1 MKSQILSNGGGA
13 RRKTKAGE
21 TLIHIQNRRLTMSN
35 LQKLGGWAGPVH
47 ALAYVVSMVVGATLV
62 LPALSAGP
70 ERYVAF
76 VADHQA
82 VVYLWNLVAY
92 WVAAIAL
99 VLMVLAL
106 HERLK
111 TAAPSSAQVA
121 AAFGLIWAALIIG
134 SGNLML
140 RDTGV
145 IAGLYTKDPAQAA
158 AAWVTLEAV
167 ENGIVSGN
175 EVVGSLWVLLVS
187 LTAWRT
193 GELGRALNG
202 FGVVISLAGLLTVI
216 PPLFD
221 SMIMIFGPGMIA
233 WSIWV
238 GIVLLRPQPSAR
250 RQASPAAAQEA
261 I

>member
-1 MKSQILSNGGGA
+1 MN
-13 RRKTKAGE
+13 
-21 TLIHIQNRRLTMSN
+21 N
-35 LQKLGGWAGPVH
+35 LQKLGGWGGLIH
-47 ALAYVVSMVVGATLV
+47 ALAYVVSMALGATLMFP
-62 LPALSAGP
+62 LLDSGP
-70 ERYVAF
+70 GAYVAF
-76 VADHQA
+76 VASHQA

-92 WVAAIAL
+92 WVAAVAL
-99 VLMVLAL
+99 VAMVLAL

-111 TAAPSSAQVA
+111 AAMPGGAQLA

-140 RDTGV
+140 RDIGV
-145 IAGLYTKDPAQAA
+145 IAKLNAQNPTQAA
-158 AAWVTLEAV
+158 ATWTVLAAV

-193 GELGRALNG
+193 GDLSRALNG

-221 SMIMIFGPGMIA
+221 VMIMIFGPGMII
-233 WSIWV
+233 WSAWV
-238 GIVLLRPQPSAR
+238 GVTLLRPQPSAR
-250 RQASPAAAQEA
+250 RQASAAAA
-261 I
+261 A

>member
-1 MKSQILSNGGGA
+1 MN
-13 RRKTKAGE
+13 
-21 TLIHIQNRRLTMSN
+21 NM
-35 LQKLGGWAGPVH
+35 QKLGGWAGLIH
-47 ALAYVVSMVVGATLV
+47 ALAYVVAMVVGAMVMFPILG
-62 LPALSAGP
+62 SGP

-76 VADHQA
+76 VAGNQA

-111 TAAPSSAQVA
+111 AAAPSGAQVA

-140 RDTGV
+140 RDIGV
-145 IAGLYTKDPAQAA
+145 IAKLYAKDPAQAA
-158 AAWVTLEAV
+158 AAWVTLQAV

-175 EVVGSLWVLLVS
+175 EVVGSLWLLLVS

-193 GELGRALNG
+193 GELGRALNIA
-202 FGVVISLAGLLTVI
+202 GVVISLAGLLTVI
-216 PPLFD
+216 PPMFD
-221 SMIMIFGPGMIA
+221 TMMMVFGPGMII
-233 WSIWV
+233 WSAWV
-238 GIVLLRPQPSAR
+238 GVALLRAKL
-250 RQASPAAAQEA
+250 SPAR
-261 I
+261 